1 MSVAI
6 FIGSTARITVSN
18 ILDFDGLT
26 VVATG
31 IVARIYDK
39 NETLVDTA
47 TLQDQGG
54 GVWQGSFSPQSL
66 VQDAKYNLEIIT
78 TADTGALLTQRET
91 FLAKYKGWA

>member
-26 VVATG
+26 VVADS

-47 TLQDQGG
+47 TLQNQG

-78 TADTGALLTQRET
+78 TADTGAILTQREI
-91 FLAKYKGWA
+91 FIAKYKGWA